1 MDSGVTN
8 SGSIITVG
16 LCPCWDITCC
26 IEGADWGEHIV
37 ISSQTFAPAGKALN
51 VSRALAWLGTESTAA
66 GLWGKGDHQQML
78 EGIGPL
84 SEFVRAE
91 FTVVDGRTR
100 SNITIID
107 TVGGRE
113 MHLRAKSELATRE
126 ALAQLGRDVERIVE
140 PGGVCVFA
148 GAMPEDEL
156 LEDCLGV
163 LSLCRS
169 AGARVVVD
177 SSGVAL
183 KQAVDA
189 GGLWII
195 KPNLAELCELLG
207 RSITDEPKA
216 IARAAG
222 ELLEKVDIVLV
233 SRGEKGAVAV
243 SREVVLQG
251 MVINNVPASNTVGC
265 GDYLLAGFL
274 DGLSLADDISSALEK
289 GLKAA
294 GAKAFDWAQKLN
306 WAEAESRIEVSVLT
320 IG

>member
-8 SGSIITVG
+8 SGSIVTIG
-16 LCPCWDITCC
+16 LCPCWDITCYV
-26 IEGADWGEHIV
+26 EGADWGEHIV

-51 VSRALAWLGTESTAA
+51 VSRALAWLGAESTAA
-66 GLWGKGDHQQML
+66 GLWGKDDYQQL
-78 EGIGPL
+78 LKGIGPL

-100 SNITIID
+100 SNVTIVD

-113 MHLRAKSELATRE
+113 MHLRAKSKLATRE
-126 ALAQLGRDVERIVE
+126 ALSLLKQDLRGIVQE
-140 PGGVCVFA
+140 GSICVFA

-156 LEDCLGV
+156 LDDCLDIIKQ
-163 LSLCRS
+163 CC
-169 AGARVVVD
+169 AKGARVVVD
-177 SSGVAL
+177 SSGAAL

-207 RSITDEPKA
+207 QSVSDEPKA
-216 IARAAG
+216 IALAAG
-222 ELLEKVDIVLV
+222 ELLEKADIVLI
-233 SRGEKGAVAV
+233 SRGDKGAVAV
-243 SREVVLQG
+243 SRETVLEG
-251 MVINNVPASNTVGC
+251 TAKNNVGALGTVGC

-274 DGLSLADDISSALEK
+274 GGLKATDDISSALEK

-294 GAKAFDWAQKLN
+294 AAKAFGWTGELSWAD
-306 WAEAESRIEVSVLT
+306 AESRIEASVLT